1 MRRFM
6 LGAVALAL
14 MTIPAVAQ
22 TSSGSSGQT
31 PQATSPNSG
40 AGVQGKPGNKNGPPA
55 NSSETTGANSGTN
68 SSMGNAGTTPQ
79 DASKIPG
86 MTGNKSGPPARK
98 PSDSSAK

>member
-6 LGAVALAL
+6 LAAGAIAL
-14 MTIPAVAQ
+14 MTVPALAQ
-22 TSSGSSGQT
+22 SSSGSTGQT

-40 AGVQGKPGNKNGPPA
+40 AGVQGEPGSKNGPPA
-55 NSSETTGANSGTN
+55 QTSETTGANS
-68 SSMGNAGTTPQ
+68 SMGNAGKTPQ

-86 MTGNKSGPPARK
+86 MPGNKSGPAPRK